1 MADLRVELYGQLVG
15 HLVGTDWRTFDFRTA
30 REAVERFSLGST
42 ILSEAIPLELVPTR
56 ARAERRRTFFA
67 ELLPEGRA
75 LTRLAAAAD
84 ARLNRGRRAPGCSPS
99 RFDPHPSGRA
109 VMTSIL
115 TSW

>member
-1 MADLRVELYGQLVG
+1 MADLRVELFG

-67 ELLPEGRA
+67 ELLPEGRV
-75 LTRLAAAAD
+75 LTRLAAAVD
-84 ARLNRGRRAPGCSPS
+84 AREHDVVRLLAAYGRDVAGAS
-99 RFDPHPSGRA
+99 RVR
-109 VMTSIL
+109 
-115 TSW
+115 